1 MLFAEP
7 GIPALLEHLRDE
19 AIVSIDLIEL
29 RESALR
35 FIARLLPLALER
47 SALITAL
54 GVQSGN
60 GGNTCFES
68 ERGDEFGDEIT

>member
-1 MLFAEP
+1 
-7 GIPALLEHLRDE
+7 
-19 AIVSIDLIEL
+19 
-29 RESALR
+29 
-35 FIARLLPLALER
+35 LLPLALER